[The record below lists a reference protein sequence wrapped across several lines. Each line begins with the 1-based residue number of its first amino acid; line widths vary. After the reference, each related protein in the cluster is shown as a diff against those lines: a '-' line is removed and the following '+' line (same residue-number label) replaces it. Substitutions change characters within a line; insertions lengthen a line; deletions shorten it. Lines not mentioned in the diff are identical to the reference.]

1 MSKAQQGERGDS
13 EMREEYDFSG
23 GVQGKYTAR
32 FSEGSTAV
40 VLDPDVAEV
49 FPDATAVNEA
59 LRELIQPGVKRS
71 RRP

>member
-1 MSKAQQGERGDS
+1 MNKAQQSERGDS

-23 GVQGKYTAR
+23 GVQGKYAAR

-59 LRELIQPGVKRS
+59 LRELIQQGAKGS

>member
-1 MSKAQQGERGDS
+1 MSKAQEDERDS

-23 GVQGKYTAR
+23 GVQGKYAAR

-49 FPDATAVNEA
+49 FSDAAAVNEA
-59 LRELIQPGVKRS
+59 LRELIQQGAKGL

>member
-1 MSKAQQGERGDS
+1 MSKAQQSEQGDS

-23 GVQGKYTAR
+23 GVQGKYAAR

-59 LRELIQPGVKRS
+59 LRELIQQGAKGS